1 MWQQVELALE
11 QSWARVIT
19 KLADLLPGALAL
31 IFAVIVFT
39 LIALLLSFLLRHLL
53 TALRFDERIGQRGTN
68 PLTEWTP
75 TQSPTLVLSRAVFW
89 SCVILGFVL
98 GITAF
103 DASYS
108 SGLEVSRFLLPYVAH
123 AIGAVLI
130 LIAGGVIARFLSR
143 SVLIGAV
150 NMNLQY
156 ARLLSLGMKWLVLV
170 LAAAMALDHLS
181 IGGVIVELAFGILF
195 GGIVLALALAIG
207 LGSRDMVSRSLEKD
221 VQKRSE
227 ERPGTLRHF

>member
-1 MWQQVELALE
+1 MWQQIQLALE

-31 IFAVIVFT
+31 ILAVIIFT

-53 TALRFDERIGQRGTN
+53 MALRFDERIGQRGTN

-75 TQSPTLVLSRAVFW
+75 SQSPTLMLSRAVFW
-89 SCVILGFVL
+89 GCVILGFVL

-103 DASYS
+103 DASYGT
-108 SGLEVSRFLLPYVAH
+108 GLVISRFLLPYVAH
-123 AIGAVLI
+123 TIGAVLI
-130 LIAGGVIARFLSR
+130 LIVGSVIARFLSR

-181 IGGVIVELAFGILF
+181 IGGAIVELAFGILF

-207 LGSRDMVSRSLEKD
+207 LGSRDMVSRSLERD

-227 ERPGTLRHF
+227 EATGPLRHF